1 MSAAVMPGAV
11 PALSPMDQV
20 SALEAKGD
28 ATATGIHSPPT
39 STSALNNDESD
50 SELSDI
56 EENGD
61 RIPKQSQAP
70 RSEVESNP
78 TQPSTAQTVAPVPE
92 DKGGTNSDDIG
103 EVVPDHW
110 DDEGRVPV
118 FCPTWNQ
125 FKDFQVYVSFQAMHV
140 CALADCHR

>member
-1 MSAAVMPGAV
+1 
-11 PALSPMDQV
+11 MDQV
-20 SALEAKGD
+20 PALEAKGD
-28 ATATGIHSPPT
+28 AAATGIHSPPT
-39 STSALNNDESD
+39 STSALNNDASD

-61 RIPKQSQAP
+61 RIPKKSQAAQ
-70 RSEVESNP
+70 SEVESNAA
-78 TQPSTAQTVAPVPE
+78 QPSTAETEAPVAE
-92 DKGGTNSDDIG
+92 DKGETDANDIG

-125 FKDFQVYVSFQAMHV
+125 FKDFQVYVSS
-140 CALADCHR
+140 